1 MPTRRSTL
9 FGLLGLPAVLVA
21 MPLWAT
27 QAGAEGKGNKGGAG
41 KENGKGGGDKG
52 NGKGEGESGASTG
65 GATGNAEPSAAG
77 SREMSAVIRHR
88 TGIEERIL
96 HGRYIMKDNRGR
108 IIVNRRASRADG
120 ARIEALRRR

>member
-27 QAGAEGKGNKGGAG
+27 QAGAEGNGKGGAG
-41 KENGKGGGDKG
+41 KG

-108 IIVNRRASRADG
+108 VIVNRRASRADG

>member
-9 FGLLGLPAVLVA
+9 FGMLGLPVVLVA

-27 QAGAEGKGNKGGAG
+27 QASAKEKGGKGEGG
-41 KENGKGGGDKG
+41 KG
-52 NGKGEGESGASTG
+52 NGKGKGSAGG
-65 GATGNAEPSAAG
+65 GAGNAEPSAAG
-77 SREMSAVIRHR
+77 VREMSAVVRHR
-88 TGIEERIL
+88 TGIEERIV